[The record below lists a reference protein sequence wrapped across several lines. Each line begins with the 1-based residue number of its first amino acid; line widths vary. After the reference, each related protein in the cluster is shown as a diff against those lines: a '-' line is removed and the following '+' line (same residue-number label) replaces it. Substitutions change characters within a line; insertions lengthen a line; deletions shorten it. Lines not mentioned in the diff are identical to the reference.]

1 MEIKPVGFV
10 FSESGS
16 GCWMDNL
23 SKRSRWILRML
34 TDKAEGR
41 KSWIGKLYQEQFPLV
56 ITGLYILA
64 GGLWI
69 LFSDQM
75 LWAVSSSPEVYSRWQ
90 TYKGWF
96 YVLFTGAALYH
107 LSRVYASRH
116 QEAELRLHRSE
127 ESLRSLFDSAGDAV
141 FLYDQEGKIL
151 EVNQEA
157 VRLLG
162 YSKEELLTMVQDEI
176 EPDHTGLLDQ
186 EDPGWKKGHR
196 DLIVETEYLTRSGQR
211 IPIELSRRIIQFQ
224 GRKVILNIARDI
236 TARKQVQKDLEKSE
250 ERYRLLAE
258 TTQDL
263 ICIHNMDGE
272 ITYLNHAA
280 LDFTGYSREEAY
292 QRHIREFVPPEEVH
306 EMQKRRDNRAA
317 GQDLKARYQTRFI
330 NQRDRAVP
338 VEVSSAPILKND
350 QPAEILLIARDITKR
365 MKAEKMVREYSE
377 QLEQLVQDRTEALQE
392 AREKLFQKEK
402 MAVLGQMAGS
412 VSHELRNPLAVMS
425 NAVYY
430 LKLAEPDPAPKVEEY
445 LGILEDE
452 IDQAARIVA
461 DLLDFS
467 RIKPPDQKAVSLDHM
482 VHQVQDELSLPE
494 EIRWKV
500 EIPRDLPPVR
510 VDPGHLK
517 QILLN
522 LLTNAFQAMPKGGVL
537 NVSALDQGED
547 LQIRIRDTGT
557 GIALEH
563 QDKIFEP
570 LFTTKERGIGL
581 GLAITKRLVQV
592 NGGAVDF
599 ESQEGEGTLFV
610 VHLPVGEE
618 RG

>member
-1 MEIKPVGFV
+1 MDIL
-10 FSESGS
+10 SES
-16 GCWMDNL
+16 
-23 SKRSRWILRML
+23 SRRIHGML

-41 KSWIGKLYQEQFPLV
+41 KSWIGKLYRKQFPLV
-56 ITGLYILA
+56 ITGLYILV

-75 LWAVSSSPEVYSRWQ
+75 LWAVSPSPETYSRWQ

-107 LSRVYASRH
+107 FSRVYVSRH
-116 QEAELRLHRSE
+116 RQAEERLHRSE

-141 FLYDQEGKIL
+141 FLYEQEGKIL
-151 EVNQEA
+151 EVNREA

-162 YSKEELLTMVQDEI
+162 YSREELLTMDRDEI
-176 EPDHTGLLDQ
+176 DPDRAGLSDP
-186 EDPGWKKGHR
+186 EDSGWKAGHH

-211 IPIELSRRIIQFQ
+211 IPIEVSRRTIKYQ
-224 GRKVILNIARDI
+224 GREVILNIARDI
-236 TARKQVQKDLEKSE
+236 SERKQVQKALVKSE

-263 ICIHNMDGE
+263 ICIHNMAGE
-272 ITYLNHAA
+272 ITFLNHAA
-280 LDFTGYSREEAY
+280 LDFTGYSREDAY

-306 EMQKRRDNRAA
+306 EMQRRREHRAA
-317 GQDLKARYQTRFI
+317 GHDLRVRYQTRFI
-330 NQRDRAVP
+330 NQRGRAVP
-338 VEVSSAPILKND
+338 VEVSSAPILKNG

-365 MKAEKMVREYSE
+365 VKAEKKVREYSE
-377 QLEQLVQDRTEALQE
+377 RLEQLVEDRTEALQE

-445 LGILEDE
+445 LEILEDE
-452 IDQAARIVA
+452 IDQAAKIVA

-467 RIKPPDQKAVSLDHM
+467 RIKPPDQEAVSLDLM
-482 VHQVQDELSLPE
+482 VHQVRDDLNLPDR
-494 EIRWKV
+494 IRWQV
-500 EIPRDLPPVR
+500 EIPRGLPRVQ

-522 LLTNAFQAMPKGGVL
+522 LLTNASQAMPTGGVVT
-537 NVSALDQGED
+537 VSALDRGQD

-581 GLAITKRLVQV
+581 GLAITRRLVQV
-592 NGGAVDF
+592 NQGTIDF
-599 ESQEGEGTLFV
+599 KSQEGEGTLFL
-610 VHLPVGEE
+610 VHLPVAEE
-618 RG
+618 KA